1 MSKETAPDTTAP
13 TLGYVLLYVPDG
25 ARAVAFWQKAFGLAL
40 RFAHESGTYS
50 ELETGATALGFV
62 DEKTARENGGAFRP
76 NRPDG
81 EPAGIEVA
89 LCTKDVAALFARAT
103 GAGATAVKGPTTKP
117 WGQTVAYVRDPD
129 GVLVELCTPM
139 G

>member
-1 MSKETAPDTTAP
+1 MSSPV
-13 TLGYVLLYVPDG
+13 TLGYVLVYVPDV
-25 ARAVAFWQKAFGLAL
+25 ARTVAFWQRAFGLEV

-62 DEKTARENGGAFRP
+62 AESLAEENGGKFRK
-76 NRPDG
+76 NRADG

-89 LCTKDVAALFARAT
+89 LCTADVPAAWSRALE
-103 GAGATAVKGPTTKP
+103 AGAVAVKAPSTKP
-117 WGQTVAYVRDPD
+117 WGQTVAYVRDLD

-139 G
+139 GG

>member
-1 MSKETAPDTTAP
+1 MSTPSV
-13 TLGYVLLYVPDG
+13 TLGYVLVYVPDV
-25 ARAVAFWQKAFGLAL
+25 ARATAFWQRAFGLPL
-40 RFAHESGTYS
+40 RFAHDSGTYA

-62 DEKTARENGGAFRP
+62 AEATAEANGGRFRP
-76 NRPDG
+76 NRADG
-81 EPAGIEVA
+81 EPAGIEIA
-89 LCTKDVAALFARAT
+89 LCTTDVPAAWQRALD
-103 GAGATAVKGPTTKP
+103 AGATAVKAPATKP

>member
-1 MSKETAPDTTAP
+1 MSSPV
-13 TLGYVLLYVPDG
+13 TLGYVLVYVPDV
-25 ARAVAFWQKAFGLAL
+25 ARTVTFWQRAFGLEV

-62 DEKTARENGGAFRP
+62 AESLAEENGGKFRK
-76 NRPDG
+76 NRADG

-89 LCTKDVAALFARAT
+89 LCTADVPAAWSRALE
-103 GAGATAVKGPTTKP
+103 AGAVAVKAPSTKP
-117 WGQTVAYVRDPD
+117 WGQTVAYVRDLD

-139 G
+139 GG

>member
-1 MSKETAPDTTAP
+1 MSNPAP
-13 TLGYVLLYVPDG
+13 TPALGYVLVYVPDV
-25 ARAVAFWQKAFGLAL
+25 ARAIAFWQQAFGLGL
-40 RFAHESGTYS
+40 RFAHESGTYA

-62 DEKTARENGGAFRP
+62 AEEIARANGGDFRP
-76 NRPDG
+76 NRSDG
-81 EPAGIEVA
+81 PPAGVELA
-89 LCTKDVAALFARAT
+89 LTTHDVAAAWQRALD
-103 GAGATAVKGPTTKP
+103 AGAAAVKPPSTKP

>member
-1 MSKETAPDTTAP
+1 MSAPPAP
-13 TLGYVLLYVPDG
+13 CLGYVLVYVPDV
-25 ARAVAFWQKAFGLAL
+25 ARAVDFWQRAFGLAV
-40 RFAHESGTYS
+40 RFVHDSGTYA

-62 DEKTARENGGAFRP
+62 AESTARDNGGDFRL
-76 NRPDG
+76 NRADG
-81 EPAGIEVA
+81 PPAGIELA
-89 LCTKDVAALFARAT
+89 LTTADVPAAWQRALA
-103 GAGATAVKGPTTKP
+103 AGATAVKPPSTKP